1 MMQYRFSRQA
11 ERDIEEI
18 GDYIA
23 RDNPRRAVTFI
34 AELRKRCAQI
44 IEFPLGAPLRPGL
57 GRGVRCVVFGRYL
70 IFYVVHAGIVEIR
83 RVLHGA
89 RNIAARDLH

>member
-1 MMQYRFSRQA
+1 MQYRFSRQA

-34 AELRKRCAQI
+34 AEIRERCGHIVQ
-44 IEFPLGAPLRPGL
+44 FPHGAPARPAL

-70 IFYVVHAGIVEIR
+70 IFYVVRGRMIEIR

-89 RNIAARDLH
+89 RNITAQHLQ

>member
-1 MMQYRFSRQA
+1 MRLRFSRQA

-18 GDYIA
+18 GDFIA

-34 AELRKRCAQI
+34 AELRDRCRRI
-44 IEFPLGAPLRPGL
+44 VEFPRAAPLRPAL
-57 GRGVRCVVFGRYL
+57 GKGVRCVVFGRYL
-70 IFYVVHAGIVEIR
+70 IFYVAHARLLEVR

-89 RNIAARDLH
+89 RNVSAGDVH

>member
-1 MMQYRFSRQA
+1 MQYRFGRQA

-18 GDYIA
+18 CDHIA

-34 AELRKRCAQI
+34 AELRDRCSQI
-44 IEFPLGAPLRPGL
+44 VQFPLGAPLRPRL

-70 IFYVVHAGIVEIR
+70 VFYIVHARTIEIR

-89 RNIAARDLH
+89 RNISARDLH